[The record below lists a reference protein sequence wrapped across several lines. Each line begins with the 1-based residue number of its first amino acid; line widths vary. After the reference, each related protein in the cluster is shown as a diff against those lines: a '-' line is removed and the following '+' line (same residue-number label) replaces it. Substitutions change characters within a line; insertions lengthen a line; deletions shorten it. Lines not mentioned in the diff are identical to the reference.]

1 VRTFTDALVAE
12 ALFGN
17 EPSGGPPELVIG
29 VEDLE
34 LANIHQP
41 EVVTRCIRRG
51 VDDYFVRHPLGSS
64 RTEDRYRERLRT
76 RCSFHLLV
84 PMPEAYFFGERAALE
99 RAGVAADVRERL
111 CCEDLEA
118 FETDDPEFIPRPNSP
133 TDRRHPKRYLAELL
147 RRSGRPEVRPY
158 RETHDGAR
166 ALESLA
172 WPELTDNPNC
182 LSFARA
188 LFEDLADVFAVPN
201 PLGDGTLAPTT
212 YPVDRRDLVLRNL

>member
-118 FETDDPEFIPRPNSP
+118 FETDDPEFIRGRILRPTGGIPSDTSP
-133 TDRRHPKRYLAELL
+133 NFC
-147 RRSGRPEVRPY
+147 
-158 RETHDGAR
+158 GAR
-166 ALESLA
+166 AV
-172 WPELTDNPNC
+172 
-182 LSFARA
+182 RRY
-188 LFEDLADVFAVPN
+188 
-201 PLGDGTLAPTT
+201 APTE
-212 YPVDRRDLVLRNL
+212 RRTTARERSSRSRGPS